1 MNTSFHV
8 YKNCQLCPRD
18 CKVDRTKGTLG
29 FCREGAECRIS
40 FIGAHFGEEPSF
52 TGSHGS
58 GTIFFSGCSS
68 QCFFCQNHQISVQH
82 GGRTVTPAEFL
93 SEVWKLLGNDVKK
106 NVIPAKA
113 GISARQRRRI
123 RPLADSSGSPIKAF
137 GDDKNKK
144 IEERGVHNLNFVTP
158 DHFWPHI
165 QELCRSLRKEG
176 VKIPMLFNCSG
187 YQKPEM
193 IEEYAQWM
201 DIFLPDFKFA
211 EPGLAKMCMGDE
223 RYPEIALQA
232 IREMVEAKGFLKPWD
247 TTSQQTA
254 RQGVLVRHLVL
265 PGHIENS
272 LKVLRLLH
280 REFGPGIPVSIMSQF
295 QPMPE
300 CAKKQQLQR
309 TLQIEEYDRVL
320 ELVEKLGF
328 KKVYT
333 QELQE
338 ETAFLPD
345 FHDPVNP
352 FPGNRK

>member
-123 RPLADSSGSPIKAF
+123 RPLADSLDS
-137 GDDKNKK
+137 
-144 IEERGVHNLNFVTP
+144 R
-158 DHFWPHI
+158 
-165 QELCRSLRKEG
+165 
-176 VKIPMLFNCSG
+176 
-187 YQKPEM
+187 
-193 IEEYAQWM
+193 
-201 DIFLPDFKFA
+201 LP
-211 EPGLAKMCMGDE
+211 
-223 RYPEIALQA
+223 
-232 IREMVEAKGFLKPWD
+232 
-247 TTSQQTA
+247 
-254 RQGVLVRHLVL
+254 
-265 PGHIENS
+265 
-272 LKVLRLLH
+272 
-280 REFGPGIPVSIMSQF
+280 
-295 QPMPE
+295 
-300 CAKKQQLQR
+300 
-309 TLQIEEYDRVL
+309 
-320 ELVEKLGF
+320 
-328 KKVYT
+328 
-333 QELQE
+333 
-338 ETAFLPD
+338 
-345 FHDPVNP
+345 
-352 FPGNRK
+352 